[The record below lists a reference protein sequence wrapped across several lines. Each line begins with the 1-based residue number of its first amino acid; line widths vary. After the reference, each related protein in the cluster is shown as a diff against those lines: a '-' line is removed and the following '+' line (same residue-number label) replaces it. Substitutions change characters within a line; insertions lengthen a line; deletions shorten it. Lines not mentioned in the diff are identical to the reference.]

1 MNFKPW
7 IKCVR
12 LNPDVESET
21 TAIATFAIDLGAL
34 VTGEANIP
42 SVYRDAYSF
51 FRVTHFTSGLKR
63 LLEDVLGRLSGKE
76 GDRVLQLRSPFG
88 GGKSHTLA
96 GLYYAAKERQ
106 AMTKVFPD
114 AKELPNPGKVNIAVF
129 DGEKF
134 DAIGGMEIEGKK
146 IKTLWGWLAYQLGKF
161 ELIKDHDEKRV
172 SPGGQLVQK
181 ILGDK
186 PTLILL
192 DEVLKYVERG
202 LGEKVAD
209 SNLGRQ
215 SLEFIHTLSSEVAN
229 SQKSCLVY
237 SLQASAR
244 ESYGNI
250 ELLSMLD
257 HLTARVD
264 AKREPVVGDEI
275 FFILRKRFF
284 EKVDTDV
291 ANQVADSYTQAVRKT
306 RLSYAQ
312 EKGERL
318 QIEEETLKLRER
330 FEMAYPFHPALI
342 DVMKEKWAS
351 IPDFQRTRGLLRFLA
366 VVVRTLKKKDT
377 SSPIISPGEIPLDNP
392 DVRSAFFTEV
402 GQREHFQAVLEAD
415 FIGANAKVKTIDRG
429 LIKENPNLSGINP
442 AMQVA
447 VCVLLNSFGGQ
458 IQRVGAEGE
467 TYSPGMTEMEI
478 MQAISG
484 PALDSITIK
493 TILKELRDQ
502 CFYIHYD
509 GTRYSFKT
517 VRNLN
522 KTLEDVAQNIAGTE
536 IDGFLKSELE
546 RKLASKNAII
556 WPRDTKS
563 IPDGES
569 RFTIAYL
576 PLELVYSVN
585 LENKGLEFLTQYGDR
600 PRKYRNSIALGVP
613 DKSQVEPLKRAIKYL
628 IAIERVK
635 SRKKQL
641 NLTEEQLEQL
651 KEREKTERSGFESC
665 LKNVY
670 SSIWLLKVDNGKTL
684 IEKLEIGG
692 RPIQAQNIHERLME
706 FLTRIQRKL
715 FDTTIKPRKIMELM
729 RLGEEGKMWLP
740 TQELEDAFFSYIGF
754 PRLIDESLIRKAICE
769 GIREGLFGYVGDK
782 SKVNF
787 VEGKL
792 QVPKQWLRF
801 RESVFEDEIDLSSGL
816 IAMPEVLPQ
825 ETTSIPTGEASPI
838 GKPGGEQPP
847 TSGPKEP
854 KPSILQKIT
863 TIRWRLKLNRQKLFK
878 SFNALG
884 NLAERCK
891 EIDLTVEAKSD
902 EGIDPNWLRNAVKE
916 PIEEADVNI
925 EEI

>member
-1 MNFKPW
+1 MSLKPW

-34 VTGEANIP
+34 VTNDPNIP

-51 FRVTHFTSGLKR
+51 FRVTHFTSGFKR

-106 AMTKVFPD
+106 AMTKVYLE
-114 AKELPNPGKVNIAVF
+114 AKELPEPGKVNIAVF

-134 DAIGGMEIEGKK
+134 DAVHGMDINGKK
-146 IKTLWGWLAYQLGKF
+146 IKTLWGWLALQLGNF
-161 ELIKDHDEKRV
+161 DLIKEHDEKRI
-172 SPGGQLVQK
+172 SPGGQLIQK

-186 PTLILL
+186 LNLILL

-202 LGEKVAD
+202 LGERIGD

-215 SLEFIHTLSSEVAN
+215 SLEFIHSLSSEVAN
-229 SQKSCLVY
+229 SKKSCLVY

-244 ESYGNI
+244 ESYGNV

-284 EKVDTDV
+284 EKIDND
-291 ANQVADSYTQAVRKT
+291 APNQVAESYTQAVRKT

-312 EKGERL
+312 EQGERL

-366 VVVRTLKKKDT
+366 VVVRTLKKKDI
-377 SSPIISPGEIPLDNP
+377 SSPIISPGEIPLDDP

-415 FIGANAKVKTIDRG
+415 FIGANAKVKAIDRG

-447 VCVLLNSFGGQ
+447 ITVLLNSFGGQ

-478 MQAISG
+478 MQAVSS
-484 PALDSITIK
+484 PLLDSITIK

-522 KTLEDVAQNIAGTE
+522 KTIEDEAQNVTVTE
-536 IDGFLKSELE
+536 IDSFLKSELE
-546 RKLASKNAII
+546 RELASKNAII
-556 WPRDTKS
+556 WPRDTKN

-569 RFTIAYL
+569 RFIIAYL
-576 PLELVYSVN
+576 PLELIYSTN
-585 LENKGLEFLTQYGDR
+585 LESKALEFLTQYGDR

-613 DKSQVEPLKRAIKYL
+613 DKNQVEPLKRAIKYL

-635 SRKKQL
+635 IRKKQL

-651 KEREKTERSGFESC
+651 REREKTERSGFESC

-670 SSIWLLKVDNGKTL
+670 SSVWLLKVDNGKTTV
-684 IEKLEIGG
+684 EKLEIGG
-692 RPIQAQNIHERLME
+692 RPIQAQNIHERLLE
-706 FLTRIQRKL
+706 LLVRIQGKV
-715 FDTTIKPRKIMELM
+715 FESITARKIIELM
-729 RLGEEGKMWLP
+729 RIGVGEKVCSP
-740 TQELEDAFFSYIGF
+740 TEEIKDGFFSYIGF
-754 PRLIDESLIRKAICE
+754 PRLIDENVIRKAIAK
-769 GIREGLFGYVGDK
+769 GIQEGLFGYVGDK
-782 SKVNF
+782 SKVNLI
-787 VEGKL
+787 EGKL
-792 QVPKQWLRF
+792 QIPKQWLRF
-801 RESVFEDEIDLSSGL
+801 KEGIFEDEIDLSSGL

-825 ETTSIPTGEASPI
+825 EVVSVSTGGTLPAGPEIKQPPIVEPEKLKPGVLQRITSI
-838 GKPGGEQPP
+838 
-847 TSGPKEP
+847 
-854 KPSILQKIT
+854 
-863 TIRWRLKLNRQKLFK
+863 RWKLKLNRQKLFK

-884 NLAERCK
+884 NLAEKCK

-916 PIEEADVNI
+916 PIEEADVDI
-925 EEI
+925 EET

>member
-1 MNFKPW
+1 MSFKSW

-96 GLYYAAKERQ
+96 GLYYAAKERG
-106 AMTKVFPD
+106 ATVKAFPE
-114 AKELPNPGKVNIAVF
+114 AKQLPNPGKVNIAVF

-134 DAIGGMEIEGKK
+134 DAIGGMEINGKK

-161 ELIKDHDEKRV
+161 ELIKEHDQKQV

-181 ILGDK
+181 ILADT

-215 SLEFIHTLSSEVAN
+215 SLEFIHTLSQEVAN
-229 SQKSCLVY
+229 SKKSCLVY

-244 ESYGNI
+244 ESYGNV

-284 EKVDTDV
+284 EKVDTDM
-291 ANQVADSYTQAVRKT
+291 ANQVADNYTQAVRKMC
-306 RLSYAQ
+306 LSYAQ

-377 SSPIISPGEIPLDNP
+377 SSPIISCGEIPLDDA

-458 IQRVGAEGE
+458 IQKVGVEGE

-478 MQAISG
+478 MQAISS

-522 KTLEDVAQNIAGTE
+522 KTLEDVAQNIAATE

-546 RKLASKNAII
+546 RELASKNAII
-556 WPRDTKS
+556 WPKDTKS
-563 IPDGES
+563 IPDGEP

-576 PLELVYSVN
+576 PLELVYSTN

-613 DKSQVEPLKRAIKYL
+613 DKGQVEPLKRAIKYL

-635 SRKKQL
+635 NRKKQL

-651 KEREKTERSGFESC
+651 KERGKTERSGFESC

-670 SSIWLLKVDNGKTL
+670 SSIWLLRVDNGKTS

-692 RPIQAQNIHERLME
+692 RPIQAQNIHERLLE
-706 FLTRIQRKL
+706 LVTRIQGRVFEL
-715 FDTTIKPRKIMELM
+715 ITPRKIMELM
-729 RLGEEGKMWLP
+729 RLGLEGKISVA
-740 TQELEDAFFSYIGF
+740 TEEIKDGFFSYVGF
-754 PRLIDESLIRKAICE
+754 PRLIDENVIKKAIAR
-769 GIREGLFGYVGDK
+769 GVQEGLFGYVGDRDK
-782 SKVNF
+782 ANF

-816 IAMPEVLPQ
+816 IAIPDALPQ
-825 ETTSIPTGEASPI
+825 EGISVPI
-838 GKPGGEQPP
+838 GEEPTTGGPGPEPPP
-847 TSGPKEP
+847 TPGPEEP
-854 KPSILQKIT
+854 KPGIFQKIT

-884 NLAERCK
+884 NLAEKCK

-916 PIEEADVNI
+916 PIEEANVDI
-925 EEI
+925 EEV